1 MRAFTLPL
9 IVLLAGCAAPD
20 VEAPSLAPRT
30 AESIDPRVPVPEP
43 VLPTAADAQL
53 VASLDALVAQ
63 ARSGDAAFQA
73 AAADARRLAAAAGPR
88 ESESWVVAQQALS
101 VAVAARAPVARA
113 MAEIDAMGAQ
123 SVIELGGIGAANLRA
138 ILAAAAEVSAIDQ
151 REAATVSE
159 LQAAL
164 RG

>member
-123 SVIELGGIGAANLRA
+123 SVVELGGIGAANLRA